1 MRAACLIAI
10 TIFIAACG
18 RPSDSRM
25 SLGAAADDAGGPAFF
40 ACLREN
46 NIALLAAHRG
56 GPSSGYP
63 ENALETFA
71 AVTASAPVLLE
82 IDIRQ
87 GPGETLYLLH
97 DATLDRTT
105 TGAGPLQRVSRETL
119 GALKLRDNAGRAT
132 GFSLPALSEALD
144 WADGTAILELDIK
157 DAPLEP
163 VLEAIAQ
170 AGAREEVVIIADDL
184 EEARR
189 IHALDPVL
197 MISAPIYSQIDL
209 DDMLEYGPP
218 ASNLLAWTGTRT
230 PDFAL
235 WKDIKS
241 HDISIIYG
249 ALGRFDAAQ
258 LKRARNAG
266 ASLIVTD
273 HWRRAARTLYG
284 TNMQPDSFSCAAP

>member
-1 MRAACLIAI
+1 
-10 TIFIAACG
+10 
-18 RPSDSRM
+18 
-25 SLGAAADDAGGPAFF
+25 
-40 ACLREN
+40 
-46 NIALLAAHRG
+46 
-56 GPSSGYP
+56 
-63 ENALETFA
+63 
-71 AVTASAPVLLE
+71 
-82 IDIRQ
+82 
-87 GPGETLYLLH
+87 
-97 DATLDRTT
+97 
-105 TGAGPLQRVSRETL
+105 
-119 GALKLRDNAGRAT
+119 
-132 GFSLPALSEALD
+132 
-144 WADGTAILELDIK
+144 
-157 DAPLEP
+157 
-163 VLEAIAQ
+163 
-170 AGAREEVVIIADDL
+170 
-184 EEARR
+184 
-189 IHALDPVL
+189 